1 MSLLDVIFMLC
12 YVMLFIE
19 SIICFDTNT
28 YLFLH

>member
-1 MSLLDVIFMLC
+1 MLC
-12 YVMLFIE
+12 YVMLFIK